1 MHGFPKSQ
9 DIDLEISALPQSAV
23 GANKVKESGWG
34 RPQLAYSVSKALMN
48 GFTQVLA
55 KENDSVLINACCP
68 G

>member
-1 MHGFPKSQ
+1 MYHQ
-9 DIDLEISALPQSAV
+9 AAV
-23 GANKVKESGWG
+23 KESRVKESGWG

-55 KENDSVLINACCP
+55 EENKEVLINACCP